1 MNIVHTEASCGWG
14 GQELRILSEAA
25 GLIGRGHQVTLLCP
39 AESNIF
45 REAGRHGV
53 PAVALPIARKR
64 LDGLLALRRWLA
76 SHPVDVVNT
85 HSSTDTWLT
94 ALACAT
100 LRRPPPIVRTRHI
113 SAAIPKNL
121 ASRWLYSAATR
132 HVVTTGEALRRQLI
146 EQNGMAPAQVT
157 SVPTGIDP
165 VRFAPLAD
173 ESKAALRRALGLD
186 PAGRYIGIVATLRS
200 WKGHAYLLDA
210 LAAFARPD
218 WQLLIVGNGPQREAL
233 ERRIA
238 ELGLGDRVALVG
250 QQDHPEQWLQALDIF
265 CLPSYAN
272 EGVPQAVL
280 QAMLTA
286 LPIVTT
292 PIGAI
297 TEAVTHDKTGLIV
310 PPRDPAALAAAFARL
325 ANDSAFA
332 AGLGRAAH
340 GDAQE
345 RFTREVMLDR
355 MERLFADACRA

>member
-25 GLIGRGHQVTLLCP
+25 GLIGRGHQVTLLC
-39 AESNIF
+39 AEESNIF
-45 REAGRHGV
+45 REASRHGV

-64 LDGLLALRRWLA
+64 IGGLLALRRWLT

-94 ALACAT
+94 ALACAS

-113 SAAIPKNL
+113 SAPIPKNV
-121 ASRWLYSAATR
+121 ASRWLYSSATR

-146 EQNGMAPAQVT
+146 EENGMAPAQVT

-165 VRFAPLAD
+165 VRFAPLD
-173 ESKAALRRALGLD
+173 GEGKAIMRRALGLD
-186 PAGRYIGIVATLRS
+186 PGGRYIGIVATLRS
-200 WKGHAYLLDA
+200 WKGHADLLEA
-210 LAAFARPD
+210 FAAFGRPD
-218 WQLLIVGNGPQREAL
+218 WRLLIVGDGPQHETL

-238 ELGLGDRVALVG
+238 ELGLSARAILAG
-250 QQDHPEQWLQALDIF
+250 QQDRPEQWLQALDIF

-297 TEAVTHDKTGLIV
+297 TEAVAHGETGLIV
-310 PPRDPAALAAAFARL
+310 PPRDPAALAASFARL
-325 ANDSAFA
+325 ANDPVFA
-332 AGLGRAAH
+332 ARLGQTAL
-340 GDAQE
+340 GDAQV

-355 MERLFADACRA
+355 MERTFADVCRS